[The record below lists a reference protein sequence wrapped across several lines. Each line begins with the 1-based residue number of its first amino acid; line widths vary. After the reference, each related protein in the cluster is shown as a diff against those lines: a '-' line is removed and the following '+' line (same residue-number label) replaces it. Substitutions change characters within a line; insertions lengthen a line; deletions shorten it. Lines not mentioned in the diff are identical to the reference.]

1 MATVDVRGQACPMPL
16 IATKKALK
24 EAGADEDIMVLIDNE
39 TSRNNVER
47 FLRDNGRKVRSV
59 EEGGLYT
66 LTVQGGKTELTHP
79 DAASYCGVSPAAP
92 HVIAFSRN
100 RMGSGSEELGEIL
113 MKAFVNT
120 IKEVEPLPSHLIFY
134 NAGIFL
140 AIEDSSLLQPLREL
154 QEMGVEVLVCGTCAD
169 YYEKKEQVR
178 VGTISNM
185 YTILETLSAAGHVV
199 QP

>member
-24 EAGADEDIMVLIDNE
+24 EVGADEEIVILIDNK
-39 TSRNNVER
+39 TSCDNVER
-47 FLRDNGRKVRSV
+47 FLHDNGMVVRIA
-59 EEGGLYT
+59 EEDAVYT
-66 LTVQGGKTELTHP
+66 LTMRKSDKELTHP
-79 DAASYCGVSPAAP
+79 DAASYCPTCAATP
-92 HVIAFSRN
+92 HVIAFSGN

-140 AIEDSSLLQPLREL
+140 TVEGSSLLQPLHEL
-154 QEMGVEVLVCGTCAD
+154 QEMGVTVLVCGTCAE
-169 YYEKKEQVR
+169 YYKKKEQVR

-185 YTILETLSAAGHVV
+185 YTILEALSAAGNII